1 MGIALDDE
9 LDALDELDT
18 LAELDET
25 DELERLEELE
35 LLNAAMDDSVV
46 LPPSSVPVHPIN
58 RKQADKMMAK
68 DAFEVFIFMLIGFT
82 FV

>member
-46 LPPSSVPVHPIN
+46 PPSSVPVHPIN
-58 RKQADKMMAK
+58 IKQADKMMAK

>member
-35 LLNAAMDDSVV
+35 LLNAAMDDCVV
-46 LPPSSVPVHPIN
+46 PPSSVPVHPIN